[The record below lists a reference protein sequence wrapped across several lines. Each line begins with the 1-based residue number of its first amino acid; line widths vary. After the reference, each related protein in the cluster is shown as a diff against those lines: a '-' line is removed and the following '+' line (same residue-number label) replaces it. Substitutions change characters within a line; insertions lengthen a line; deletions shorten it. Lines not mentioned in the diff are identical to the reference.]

1 MKLKGTGRSLIVT
14 GVICTL
20 FYVLVSLYGESAA
33 GLRIGTFLLYVGIV
47 MIIIGIAVRLLRTSP
62 RA

>member
-14 GVICTL
+14 GVIFTL

-33 GLRIGTFLLYVGIV
+33 ALRIGTFLLYVGIV